1 MESDGTPD
9 EKPRLKKRSPHVWG
23 DVEVEPGQS
32 VEVSLVVAESY
43 SSLSIPIPVIIQ
55 RGLEDGPTVFVTA
68 ALHGDEINGTGAI
81 RELVSHRPMNLLRG
95 TLILVPVVNIL
106 GFDRHSRYLP
116 DRRDLNRCFP
126 GSMEGSLAARMA
138 RMVYDEIIGR
148 SDYGIDLHTA
158 AVRRTNFPNVR
169 ADMTNPEVARLA
181 KAFGC
186 EIILSGVGP
195 EGSLRRE
202 ATEAGC
208 PTIILEAGEVW
219 KVEPGVVEY
228 AINGI
233 HAVLAE
239 LRMVEGE
246 VVQPP
251 FQVTIHRTKWVRA
264 SRGGFLH
271 FHVRPGDLVRRGTA
285 LATNSSITG
294 VENNVLISPAKAI
307 VLGMTTLPAI
317 APGDPIC
324 HLGLIPKRHK
334 ELEKIQASL
343 TVEDLHGRV
352 LEHLSTNIRVTDRL
366 EPDSEESETAAPE
379 ETKEP

>member
-1 MESDGTPD
+1 MPD
-9 EKPRLKKRSPHVWG
+9 RKYRLKKRSPHRWG
-23 DVEVEPGQS
+23 DVRVEPGQS

-43 SSLSIPIPVIIQ
+43 SSLSIPIPVIVQ

-81 RELVSHRPMNLLRG
+81 RELISHRRLNLLRG
-95 TLILVPVVNIL
+95 TVIFVPVVNIL

-126 GSMEGSLAARMA
+126 GSIEGSLAGRMA
-138 RMVYDEIIGR
+138 RLIYEEIIGR

-186 EIILSGVGP
+186 EIILSGTGP
-195 EGSLRRE
+195 DGSFRRT

-208 PTIILEAGEVW
+208 PTVILEAGEVW

-228 AINGI
+228 AVNGI
-233 HAVLAE
+233 HSVLSE
-239 LRMVEGE
+239 LRMVEGHRAE
-246 VVQPP
+246 PP
-251 FQVTIHRTKWVRA
+251 FQVTIQRTKWIRA

-271 FHVRPGDLVRRGTA
+271 FHVRPGDLVRRGTP
-285 LATNSSITG
+285 LATNSSLTG

-324 HLGLIPKRHK
+324 HLGLIPKRYR
-334 ELEKIQASL
+334 ELERIQASL
-343 TVEDLHGRV
+343 TQDDLHGRV

-366 EPDSEESETAAPE
+366 EPESDDSEGIAQE
-379 ETKEP
+379 ETTE